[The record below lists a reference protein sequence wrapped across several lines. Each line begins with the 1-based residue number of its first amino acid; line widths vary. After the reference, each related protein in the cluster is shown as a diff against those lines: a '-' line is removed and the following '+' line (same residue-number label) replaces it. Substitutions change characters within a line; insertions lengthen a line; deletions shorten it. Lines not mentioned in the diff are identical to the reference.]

1 MTKRKENK
9 RIKLEDDYTKIGL
22 VVAVGISIFI
32 LFFSVLMLYIST
44 PPEKIYVAKVN
55 EKGIMRVDYDRALNN
70 TKRMYTQML
79 KMDFTDPKNQA
90 QLDTIKKNSVD
101 SLINK
106 EIFLQYAEKNSVY
119 PDKDAVDLEIEKIK
133 KENFNG
139 EDKPFKDY
147 IRSISSTIEQFRD
160 SIYKDKTVE
169 KIRKQIVDEKVK
181 ITDKETKEYYDK
193 NLAEFKTKE
202 QVQASH
208 ILVKEESKAKEIYDE
223 LQKDPK
229 KFDELAKKNS
239 VDPGSKD
246 KGGDLGFFGKGQ
258 MVAEFEKTA
267 WALEKD
273 QISEPVKTQF
283 GFHIIKKIAHKD
295 EKQDKYEDVKKKI
308 EDNLKQKQ
316 SNDVLEKF
324 IKEQKA
330 LAKIEMY
337 DGSTPVVAISSTPSS
352 PTGSASATSSSAPT
366 DKKDEAKK
374 DQKVEENKKNEGK
387 SETQSSDNTKKE
399 VSPEPSK

>member
-1 MTKRKENK
+1 MTKRKEDK
-9 RIKLEDDYTKIGL
+9 RIKLDDDYTKIGL
-22 VVAVGISIFI
+22 VAAVGISIFI

-55 EKGIMRVDYDRALNN
+55 GKGVMRLDYEKALNN

-90 QLDTIKKNSVD
+90 QLETLKKNSVD

-106 EIFLQYAEKNSVY
+106 ELFLQYAEKNSIY
-119 PDKDAVDLEIEKIK
+119 PDKDSVDLEIEKIK
-133 KENFNG
+133 KENFNS

-147 IRSISSTIEQFRD
+147 IRSTGSTIEQFSD
-160 SIYKDKTVE
+160 TVYKDKTVE
-169 KIRKQIVDEKVK
+169 KVRKQIVDEKVK

-202 QVQASH
+202 QIQASH
-208 ILVKEESKAKEIYDE
+208 ILVKEEAKAKEIYQE

-267 WALEKD
+267 WGLEKD
-273 QISEPVKTQF
+273 KISEPVKTQF
-283 GFHIIKKIAHKD
+283 GFHIIKKVGHKD
-295 EKQDKYEDVKKKI
+295 EKQDKYEEVKKKI

-330 LAKIEMY
+330 TAKIEMY
-337 DGSTPVVAISSTPSS
+337 DGTAPVAAVSATPSS
-352 PTGSASATSSSAPT
+352 STSSTKPTTSSAPT
-366 DKKDEAKK
+366 EKKDDINKNK
-374 DQKVEENKKNEGK
+374 KVEENKKNEGK
-387 SETQSSDNTKKE
+387 SETQSSDNTNKE